1 MPWKLLKIALD
12 VPERERERGIFFFG
26 ENRSLFFL
34 ALHNVAQNHP
44 RDLEAIPSYL
54 STLFFFSRNDRG
66 KRRNML
72 ALYSTHSKK
81 IKETTEKQ
89 ANKQNHQDTLM
100 H

>member
-1 MPWKLLKIALD
+1 MEIAKNSSGCSR
-12 VPERERERGIFFFG
+12 ERERERHFFLWGKSFPF
-26 ENRSLFFL
+26 FFL